1 MAPWQFVLDLIPS
14 SAANVNGVVA
24 ARMSRDQLDAIE
36 LNFSQ
41 ATIDAIVDN
50 VGMMLP
56 EKQSWTPSLRIW
68 GG

>member
-1 MAPWQFVLDLIPS
+1 
-14 SAANVNGVVA
+14 
-24 ARMSRDQLDAIE
+24 MSRDQLDAIE